1 MARKPRNPNQKPSKA
16 NFANLLYDNSAGN
29 LHGFVFFKAVLIL
42 RKLIAIYSV
51 NVLSAQISFTVF

>member
-29 LHGFVFFKAVLIL
+29 LHGFFFFKAVLI
-42 RKLIAIYSV
+42 LIAIYSV
-51 NVLSAQISFTVF
+51 NVLSVQISFTVF